1 MFVSIKYSIHIH
13 SYELGGHGSPLQ
25 YSCLENPMDRG
36 AWQATVPRVKKSQT
50 QLKQLSM
57 HTQSYTLWG
66 KRTHFYFCSF
76 YRVTFYY
83 RVFQICKSGVNNV
96 INFYVSITQL
106 PQLSV
111 FYQSCIINSLG
122 SVFKST
128 FSSTSGNAKHN
139 HLLLS
144 CWKKLIILC
153 GTLVKTHT
161 HTHTPM
167 LRPHP

>member
-1 MFVSIKYSIHIH
+1 MNKLGDSVVKESACNEGDLENMGSIPGSGR
-13 SYELGGHGSPLQ
+13 SPGGGNSNPLQ
-25 YSCLENPMDRG
+25 YSYLENPMDRG

-144 CWKKLIILC
+144 C
-153 GTLVKTHT
+153 
-161 HTHTPM
+161 
-167 LRPHP
+167 